1 MSNRT
6 TLLSEFADNNS
17 GAITAA
23 DSRDLINSV
32 VMPQDLQ
39 AGTGITINQSAL
51 PTITIAASGTST
63 IIGSGASAYD
73 NTSIAIGTNAVVGNG
88 CVESIAIGYGANV
101 GTANKA
107 IAIGYNVS
115 ATGLNSIA
123 IGASNSVANSVA
135 LGGND
140 GNTYLTLT
148 SSTATVPGLLQLTSL
163 SSLPT
168 AVAGGI
174 CFHAGAFYFCSS
186 STWVALTLP

>member
-6 TLLSEFADNNS
+6 TLLSEFPNNNS
-17 GAITAA
+17 GEITPANLQDFVNNA
-23 DSRDLINSV
+23 VLPEDLT
-32 VMPQDLQ
+32 
-39 AGTGITINQSAL
+39 AGTGITINKSSL
-51 PTITIAASGTST
+51 PAITISATT

-107 IAIGYNVS
+107 IAIGYNIS

-123 IGASNSVANSVA
+123 IGANNSVANSVA